1 MEEMGPR
8 DGGVVGEGA
17 DEPERG
23 ERAFVAGAV
32 GMRRSK
38 EAKASEE
45 RRRSVGGASEERRR
59 SVGGASEEMVRRRD
73 GGGGPREWGVSQR
86 WESRVTRANAG
97 KSAAGRK
104 GTRRSEKARVPEDG
118 GLINQALIGLKNP

>member
-1 MEEMGPR
+1 MGPR

-32 GMRRSK
+32 GMRRSE

-59 SVGGASEEMVRRRD
+59 SVGGASEERRRRWK
-73 GGGGPREWGVSQR
+73 GGGMAEEAPGNGE
-86 WESRVTRANAG
+86 
-97 KSAAGRK
+97 
-104 GTRRSEKARVPEDG
+104 
-118 GLINQALIGLKNP
+118 

>member
-1 MEEMGPR
+1 LEEMGPR

-32 GMRRSK
+32 GMRRS
-38 EAKASEE
+38 EEVKASEE

-59 SVGGASEEMVRRRD
+59 SVGGASEERRRSV
-73 GGGGPREWGVSQR
+73 GGASEERRRR
-86 WESRVTRANAG
+86 W
-97 KSAAGRK
+97 
-104 GTRRSEKARVPEDG
+104 
-118 GLINQALIGLKNP
+118 

>member
-1 MEEMGPR
+1 MGPR

-23 ERAFVAGAV
+23 ERAFVAGTV
-32 GMRRSK
+32 GMRRSE

-59 SVGGASEEMVRRRD
+59 SVGGTSEERRRSVGGD
-73 GGGGPREWGVSQR
+73 GKEEGWRRRPQGMGSEPEVGKPSNPCKCGKVCGG
-86 WESRVTRANAG
+86 
-97 KSAAGRK
+97 
-104 GTRRSEKARVPEDG
+104 
-118 GLINQALIGLKNP
+118 

>member
-1 MEEMGPR
+1 MGPR

-32 GMRRSK
+32 GMRRSE

-59 SVGGASEEMVRRRD
+59 SVGGDGKEEGWRRRPQGMGSEPEVGKPSNPCKCGKVC
-73 GGGGPREWGVSQR
+73 GG
-86 WESRVTRANAG
+86 
-97 KSAAGRK
+97 
-104 GTRRSEKARVPEDG
+104 
-118 GLINQALIGLKNP
+118 

>member
-1 MEEMGPR
+1 LEEMGPR

-23 ERAFVAGAV
+23 ERAFVAGTV
-32 GMRRSK
+32 GMRRSE

-59 SVGGASEEMVRRRD
+59 SVGGASEERRRSV
-73 GGGGPREWGVSQR
+73 GGASEER
-86 WESRVTRANAG
+86 
-97 KSAAGRK
+97 
-104 GTRRSEKARVPEDG
+104 RRSVGGDGKEEGWRRRPQGMGSEPEVGKPSNPCKCGKVCG
-118 GLINQALIGLKNP
+118 G

>member
-1 MEEMGPR
+1 LEEMGPR

-32 GMRRSK
+32 GMRRSE

-59 SVGGASEEMVRRRD
+59 SVGGASEERRRSVGGD
-73 GGGGPREWGVSQR
+73 GKEEGWRRRPQGMGSEPEVGKPSNPCKCGKVCGG
-86 WESRVTRANAG
+86 
-97 KSAAGRK
+97 
-104 GTRRSEKARVPEDG
+104 
-118 GLINQALIGLKNP
+118 

>member
-1 MEEMGPR
+1 MGPR

-59 SVGGASEEMVRRRD
+59 SVGGTSEERRRSVGGD
-73 GGGGPREWGVSQR
+73 GKEEGWRRRPQGMGSEPEVGKPSNPCKCGKVCGG
-86 WESRVTRANAG
+86 
-97 KSAAGRK
+97 
-104 GTRRSEKARVPEDG
+104 
-118 GLINQALIGLKNP
+118 

>member
-23 ERAFVAGAV
+23 ERAFAAGTV
-32 GMRRSK
+32 GMRRSE
-38 EAKASEE
+38 EAKASEQ

-59 SVGGASEEMVRRRD
+59 SVGGALEERRR
-73 GGGGPREWGVSQR
+73 R
-86 WESRVTRANAG
+86 WEEGGMAG
-97 KSAAGRK
+97 EAPS
-104 GTRRSEKARVPEDG
+104 TIM
-118 GLINQALIGLKNP
+118 LW

>member
-32 GMRRSK
+32 GRRRSE
-38 EAKASEE
+38 EAKVSEE

>member
-32 GMRRSK
+32 GMRRSE

-59 SVGGASEEMVRRRD
+59 SVGGDGKEEGWRRRPQGMGSEPEVGKPSNPCK
-73 GGGGPREWGVSQR
+73 GGEVCGG
-86 WESRVTRANAG
+86 
-97 KSAAGRK
+97 
-104 GTRRSEKARVPEDG
+104 
-118 GLINQALIGLKNP
+118 

>member
-32 GMRRSK
+32 GMRRSE

-59 SVGGASEEMVRRRD
+59 SVGGDGKEEGWRRRPQGMGSEPEVGKPSNPCKCGKVC
-73 GGGGPREWGVSQR
+73 GG
-86 WESRVTRANAG
+86 
-97 KSAAGRK
+97 
-104 GTRRSEKARVPEDG
+104 
-118 GLINQALIGLKNP
+118 

>member
-23 ERAFVAGAV
+23 ERAFAAGTV
-32 GMRRSK
+32 GMRRSE

-59 SVGGASEEMVRRRD
+59 SVGGDGKEEGWRRRPQGMGSEPEVGKPSNPCKCGKVC
-73 GGGGPREWGVSQR
+73 GG
-86 WESRVTRANAG
+86 
-97 KSAAGRK
+97 
-104 GTRRSEKARVPEDG
+104 
-118 GLINQALIGLKNP
+118 

>member
-8 DGGVVGEGA
+8 DGGVVCEGA

-32 GMRRSK
+32 GMRRSE

-59 SVGGASEEMVRRRD
+59 SVGGASEERQRSVGGEGKEEGWRRRPQ
-73 GGGGPREWGVSQR
+73 GLGSEPEV
-86 WESRVTRANAG
+86 G
-97 KSAAGRK
+97 KSSNPCKCGK
-104 GTRRSEKARVPEDG
+104 VCG
-118 GLINQALIGLKNP
+118 G

>member
-32 GMRRSK
+32 GMRRSE

-45 RRRSVGGASEERRR
+45 RRR
-59 SVGGASEEMVRRRD
+59 
-73 GGGGPREWGVSQR
+73 
-86 WESRVTRANAG
+86 
-97 KSAAGRK
+97 RK
-104 GTRRSEKARVPEDG
+104 GVQHAETENLVIIEPEET
-118 GLINQALIGLKNP
+118 LC

>member
-1 MEEMGPR
+1 MGPR

-45 RRRSVGGASEERRR
+45 RRRRASEERRR
-59 SVGGASEEMVRRRD
+59 SVGGASEERRRNV
-73 GGGGPREWGVSQR
+73 GGASEERRRR
-86 WESRVTRANAG
+86 W
-97 KSAAGRK
+97 
-104 GTRRSEKARVPEDG
+104 
-118 GLINQALIGLKNP
+118 

>member
-1 MEEMGPR
+1 MGPR

>member
-1 MEEMGPR
+1 MGPR

-32 GMRRSK
+32 GMRRSE

-59 SVGGASEEMVRRRD
+59 SVGGASEERRRSVGGD
-73 GGGGPREWGVSQR
+73 GKEEGWRRRPQGMGSEPEVGKPSNPCKCGKVCGG
-86 WESRVTRANAG
+86 
-97 KSAAGRK
+97 
-104 GTRRSEKARVPEDG
+104 
-118 GLINQALIGLKNP
+118 

>member
-32 GMRRSK
+32 GI
-38 EAKASEE
+38 
-45 RRRSVGGASEERRR
+45 
-59 SVGGASEEMVRRRD
+59 
-73 GGGGPREWGVSQR
+73 
-86 WESRVTRANAG
+86 
-97 KSAAGRK
+97 
-104 GTRRSEKARVPEDG
+104 RRSEKAKVPEKG
-118 GLINQALIGLKNP
+118 GLTRSSEAKNL

>member
-59 SVGGASEEMVRRRD
+59 SVGGDGKEEGWRRRPQGMGSEPEVGKPSNPCKCGKVC
-73 GGGGPREWGVSQR
+73 GG
-86 WESRVTRANAG
+86 
-97 KSAAGRK
+97 
-104 GTRRSEKARVPEDG
+104 
-118 GLINQALIGLKNP
+118 

>member
-32 GMRRSK
+32 GMRRSE

-59 SVGGASEEMVRRRD
+59 SVGGTSEERRRSVGGD
-73 GGGGPREWGVSQR
+73 GKEEGWRRRPQGMGSEPEVGKPSNPCKCGKVCGG
-86 WESRVTRANAG
+86 
-97 KSAAGRK
+97 
-104 GTRRSEKARVPEDG
+104 
-118 GLINQALIGLKNP
+118 